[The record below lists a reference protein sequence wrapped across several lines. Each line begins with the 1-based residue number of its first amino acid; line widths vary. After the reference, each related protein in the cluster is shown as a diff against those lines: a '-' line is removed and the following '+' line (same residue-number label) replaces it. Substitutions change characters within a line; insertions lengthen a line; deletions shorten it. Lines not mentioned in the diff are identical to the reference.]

1 MMLSLE
7 ELQHSAPIPT
17 ICLLSAPFLF
27 GNICSDP
34 QIKDRGLSRLAGDIP
49 FSLNRTQSIYF
60 YVVLMNGQSNTFR
73 HQTYG
78 RIIRGCQT
86 ELHNHLE

>member
-27 GNICSDP
+27 CNICSDP
-34 QIKDRGLSRLAGDIP
+34 QIKDRGLSRLAGGIL
-49 FSLNRTQSIYF
+49 FSLNSTIEHNQ
-60 YVVLMNGQSNTFR
+60 YVCM
-73 HQTYG
+73 
-78 RIIRGCQT
+78 
-86 ELHNHLE
+86 